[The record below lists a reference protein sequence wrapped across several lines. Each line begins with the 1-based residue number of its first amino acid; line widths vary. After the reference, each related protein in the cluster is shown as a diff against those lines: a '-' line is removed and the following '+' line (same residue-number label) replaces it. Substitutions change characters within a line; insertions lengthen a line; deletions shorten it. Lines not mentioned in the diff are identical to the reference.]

1 MSKLSAG
8 RKPLSSKSRP
18 TQYIN
23 EAEVF
28 GNTFSLD
35 PGLVSELN
43 QKGLAYRF
51 ASAKAMI
58 ANQGYHPR
66 GWVVYKRDGSKTD
79 DTMGVRSALF
89 GNDPDGVVRRGD
101 SILVVKSKEASQKH
115 KMLLEQKASRLKSA
129 AGKRHAE
136 ELRET
141 AREHGLR
148 TQVSEGYEDDRS
160 SDGDED

>member
-1 MSKLSAG
+1 MSKLNAG
-8 RKPLSSKSRP
+8 RKPLSAKPRP
-18 TQYIN
+18 SSYIN

-35 PGLVSELN
+35 SDLVSELDK
-43 QKGLAYRF
+43 KGLAYRF
-51 ASAKAMI
+51 ASSKAML

-66 GWVVYKRDGSKTD
+66 GWKVYRREGAKSD
-79 DTMGVRSALF
+79 DTMDTRSALF

-101 SILVVKSKEASQKH
+101 SILVVKPAEAHAKH
-115 KMLLEQKASRLKSA
+115 RALLDQKASRLKSA

-141 AREHGLR
+141 AREYGLR
-148 TQVSEGYEDDRS
+148 TQVSEGYEDDQG
-160 SDGDED
+160 DGE